1 MADKYGIIGYPLGH
15 SFSPGYFSEKFAR
28 EGIDAVYE
36 RYELQNITTLPDI
49 IGANPE
55 LRGLNVTIPHKKSVI
70 GLLDEADEA
79 AQHCGAVNCIRISS
93 GKLTGYNTDVIGCK
107 NSLRPLLQ
115 VQHKQ
120 ALILGTGGS
129 SNAVAYTLQN
139 LGIPFVKV
147 SRTKAAGVLT
157 YEDVGTEM
165 IAQCKLIINT
175 TPLGM
180 HPDTNSA
187 PNIPYEAVTRHHL
200 LYDLIYNPEETLF
213 LAKGR
218 KQDAVVKNG
227 LEMLHLQA
235 EASWQI
241 WNR

>member
-15 SFSPGYFSEKFAR
+15 SFSPGYFSEKFVR

-36 RYELQNITTLPDI
+36 RYELQHIAELPNIVR
-49 IGANPE
+49 ANPQ
-55 LRGLNVTIPHKKSVI
+55 LRGLNVTIPHKKAVI
-70 GLLDEADEA
+70 GLLDEADKA
-79 AQHCGAVNCIRISS
+79 ARNCGAVNCIRINN
-93 GKLTGYNTDVIGCK
+93 GKLAGFNTDVIGFK
-107 NSLRPLLQ
+107 DSLLPLLQ

-120 ALILGTGGS
+120 ALVLGTGGS

-147 SRTKAAGVLT
+147 SRTKAEGVLT
-157 YEDVGTEM
+157 YEEIGSEM
-165 IAQCKLIINT
+165 VAQCKLIINT

-180 HPDTNSA
+180 HPDTNTA
-187 PNIPYEAVTRHHL
+187 PDIPYEAVTRHHL
-200 LYDLIYNPEETLF
+200 LYDLIYNPQETLF
-213 LAKGR
+213 LTKGR
-218 KQDAVVKNG
+218 KQYAVVKNG

-235 EASWQI
+235 EASWRI